1 MKWTGD
7 IDPDTDE
14 FHAVM
19 EILSKELSFDYARKT
34 KAKA

>member
-14 FHAVM
+14 FHSVM
-19 EILSKELSFDYARKT
+19 EILSKELKFDYARK
-34 KAKA
+34 AEAQA